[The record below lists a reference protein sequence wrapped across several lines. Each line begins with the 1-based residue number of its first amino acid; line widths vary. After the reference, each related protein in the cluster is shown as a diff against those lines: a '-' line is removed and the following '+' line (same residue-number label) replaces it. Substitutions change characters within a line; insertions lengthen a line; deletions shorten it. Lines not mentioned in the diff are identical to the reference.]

1 MSKSLWDFLDIFV
14 LMKINLITN
23 IKIKLLLILIS
34 LFSNS
39 LLLSQEQIKNEL
51 FHLEIKEK
59 LNKNTSHT
67 YFRDAVQFF
76 IEKNWDSTL
85 VASMKHLNTTKDSD
99 LKDYAHYFRGFSF
112 REKKLYEE
120 AQNEFLKINANC
132 NFYNLVILRLG
143 QVNLELYQFKKAI
156 TYYEKLI
163 NLPDNQYK
171 YIKKSIV
178 YENLGLCHHH
188 LGEFEA
194 AEPYLIA
201 YVKLVEQKKD
211 SIGLIKAYGNIAN
224 LYYEQYKDD
233 LAISYFEKAYNISKK
248 INDLESK
255 EFGAFNMAV
264 VEENRNNYKK
274 ALQYRKE
281 SEKWKDSLNDQN
293 KIWEVAQLEK
303 QFAIK
308 EKQKEVILLQAE
320 NKAKAIERNGLLYS
334 VLTLLILLGV
344 SLYFYKEKIKT
355 NKIIIAQ
362 KENLDNLNA
371 TKDKLFSI
379 VSHDLRSSVNA
390 LKTSNTKLLENLESK
405 NLNAL
410 SILLQNNSAIVNGAY
425 NLLDNLL
432 HWALLQTKQSYFEI
446 TSLRLFFIIEQV
458 AYNYKPIMIENNI
471 TFENNVLKN
480 DVVFAD
486 QESLKIILRNLLDNA
501 IKFSN
506 SNGKIKI
513 YTQNTNAE
521 FYKLIIEDT
530 GIGMNETTRLEL
542 LKEAI
547 FLSKKNDS
555 NIIGTGL
562 GLQLCK
568 SMIAKNKGKLSIES
582 TLNQGTKMII
592 YLPKTM

>member
-1 MSKSLWDFLDIFV
+1 
-14 LMKINLITN
+14 
-23 IKIKLLLILIS
+23 
-34 LFSNS
+34 
-39 LLLSQEQIKNEL
+39 
-51 FHLEIKEK
+51 
-59 LNKNTSHT
+59 
-67 YFRDAVQFF
+67 
-76 IEKNWDSTL
+76 
-85 VASMKHLNTTKDSD
+85 MKHLNTTKDSD